1 MHASDGVP
9 PSRPLR
15 PACTGCLVLWE
26 RVNRKVEERAK
37 GPDAAVSPRDPEAV
51 RELVMKEC
59 MDTDFGSMTDVFQP
73 TVRGASPRWSRRPS
87 GALTPPPPAPPLS
100 ARPFSRISTPLLTPT
115 RRGMP

>member
-1 MHASDGVP
+1 MRASDGVP

-37 GPDAAVSPRDPEAV
+37 DPDAAVSPRDPEAV

-59 MDTDFGSMTDVFQP
+59 MDTDFGGMTDVFQP

-87 GALTPPPPAPPLS
+87 CALTPPPPAPLS
-100 ARPFSRISTPLLTPT
+100 VPGHSPGYRRPC
-115 RRGMP
+115 